1 MPHRLRLKD
10 TARTDLHMS
19 VSFPPL
25 GRGLRGLTANPII
38 PALFPILALVGYWA
52 GGEPLLAV
60 LALGAPLIWLVMLVL
75 GATQPKRP
83 ALDPVTGLELKD
95 GFEARVD
102 AVLDTCCAEGRTSAV
117 FMIEVDDAGELID
130 RFGSAACDRVIDIL
144 GTRIKAAMR
153 GADMT
158 ARLGDWRICIVLEP
172 IRRIDLET
180 ALQMAVRI
188 QNEMEEPVRIDNA
201 PVYVSACI
209 GFCIAARAPGPGGA
223 TLLEAGHAALHEA
236 RRNGPAAIRAF
247 SPDLQRNRQKRAALI
262 DEAAK
267 ALDDGQICAWFQP
280 QISTDTGKITGLEA
294 LARWIHPAR
303 GLIPPCDFLPALDA
317 AGLTERLGEVILF
330 HALSTLR
337 DLDHEGI
344 HVPQIGVNFATDELR
359 NPRLPQRLK
368 WEIDRFGLCPERLA
382 VEILEHVVSG
392 APDDIITRN
401 IAEIAKLG
409 CRIDLDDFGTGHA
422 SITSLRRFAID
433 RLKIDRSFVTRCD
446 TDPDQQRMVTTILTM
461 AEKLGLDTLA
471 EGVETVGENAL
482 LAQLGCAHVQ
492 GFGIAAPMPVAQL
505 PEWIASHEAR
515 IARPPQIIPLPDQ
528 ARRKGE

>member
-1 MPHRLRLKD
+1 MPVTL
-10 TARTDLHMS
+10 
-19 VSFPPL
+19 PPL
-25 GRGLRGLTANPII
+25 GRSLRALTANPVI
-38 PALFPILALVGYWA
+38 PALFPILALGGYWA
-52 GGEPLLAV
+52 GGEAVLAV
-60 LALGAPLIWLVMLVL
+60 LAIGAPLIWLAILGF
-75 GATQPKRP
+75 GATQPGR
-83 ALDPVTGLELKD
+83 ATLDPVTGLELKE
-95 GFEARVD
+95 GFEARIE
-102 AVLDTCCAEGRTSAV
+102 AVLEACRAEGRTSAI
-117 FMIEVDDAGELID
+117 FMIEVDETGDLID
-130 RFGSAACDRVIDIL
+130 RFGSAACDRVIDTL
-144 GTRIKAAMR
+144 ATRIKAAMR
-153 GADMT
+153 GADRA

-188 QNEMEEPVRIDNA
+188 QNELEEPVRIDNA
-201 PVYVSACI
+201 PVYVSACV
-209 GFCIAARAPGPGGA
+209 GFCIAARAPGPGA
-223 TLLEAGHAALHEA
+223 AALLEAGHAALHEA
-236 RRNGPAAIRAF
+236 RRHGPAAIRAF
-247 SPDLQRNRQKRAALI
+247 SPDFQRSHRKRVALI
-262 DEAAK
+262 DEAAR

-294 LARWIHPAR
+294 LARWIHPVR
-303 GLIPPCDFLPALDA
+303 GLIPPGDFLPALEA

-337 DLDHEGI
+337 DLDREGI
-344 HVPQIGVNFATDELR
+344 EVPQIGVNFATDELR

-368 WEIDRFGLCPERLA
+368 WELDRFGLCPDRLA
-382 VEILEHVVSG
+382 VEILEHVVAG

-446 TDPDQQRMVTTILTM
+446 IDPDQQRMVTTILTM
-461 AEKLGLDTLA
+461 AEKLDLDTLA

-492 GFGIAAPMPVAQL
+492 GFGIAAPMPAEHL
-505 PEWIASHEAR
+505 PEWIARHEAR
-515 IARPPQIIPLPDQ
+515 IARPPQIIPLSDQ
-528 ARRKGE
+528 ARRKSE